1 LESEVER
8 TVLDALDESG
18 YTPEE
23 AIPGLIQAVYNQ
35 AAQLGRGREQALDE
49 AADLLADGD

>member
-35 AAQLGRGREQALDE
+35 ADQLGRGREQALDE